1 MSDQN
6 LSDKTKPKLLIVEN
20 DKTLLTMMSNA
31 LSVKGFGIVGTAIN
45 ANTALEY
52 FSRIMPDVVII
63 DVGLGTG
70 PSGVDV
76 VNTMRAK
83 NPKVAVLFCTAY
95 GDPRFANIPARLLS
109 NCAYVPKDTVTKL
122 DSFIQKI
129 YEAIYLVSNPETDKK
144 KKSIPT
150 ALEFLN
156 GSDIQLLKLIA
167 EGLSN
172 KQIAEVKKI
181 TVKSCENAI
190 SRLAKKL
197 AVPRDESTNQRV
209 KLTKIYLELSGKEI

>member
-1 MSDQN
+1 VSTQN
-6 LSDKTKPKLLIVEN
+6 LSIDSKPKLLLVEN

-31 LSVKGFGIVGTAIN
+31 LSAKGFGIVGTAIN

-63 DVGLGTG
+63 DVGLGNG

-83 NPKVAVLFCTAY
+83 NPKVAVLFCTAF

-122 DSFIQKI
+122 DTFIQKI
-129 YEAIYLVSNPETDKK
+129 YEAIHLVSNPEADKK

-150 ALEFLN
+150 TLEFLN
-156 GSDIQLLKLIA
+156 GSDIQLLKLIS
-167 EGLSN
+167 EGMSN
-172 KQIAEVKKI
+172 KQIAEEKKI

-197 AVPRDESTNQRV
+197 EVPRDESTNQRV
-209 KLTKIYLELSGKEI
+209 KLTKIYIEFSGKDT

>member
-1 MSDQN
+1 MSTQN
-6 LSDKTKPKLLIVEN
+6 LSIGSKPKLLLVEN

-31 LSVKGFGIVGTAIN
+31 LSAKGFGIVGTAIN

-63 DVGLGTG
+63 DVGLGNG

-83 NPKVAVLFCTAY
+83 NPKVAVLFCTAF

-122 DSFIQKI
+122 DTFIQKI
-129 YEAIYLVSNPETDKK
+129 YEAIHLVSNPEADKK
-144 KKSIPT
+144 KKSVPT

-156 GSDIQLLKLIA
+156 GSDIQLLKLIS
-167 EGLSN
+167 EGMSN
-172 KQIAEVKKI
+172 KQIAEEKKI

-197 AVPRDESTNQRV
+197 EVPRDESTNQRV
-209 KLTKIYLELSGKEI
+209 KLTKIYLEFSGKDT